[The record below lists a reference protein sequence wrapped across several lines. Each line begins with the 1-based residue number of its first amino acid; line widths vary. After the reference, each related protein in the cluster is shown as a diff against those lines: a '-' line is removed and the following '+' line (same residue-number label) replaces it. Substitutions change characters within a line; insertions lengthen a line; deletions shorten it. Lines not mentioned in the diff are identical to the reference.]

1 MEQATKRITKQ
12 KLIFSFLSLR
22 KKIYEWDKLV
32 YEKIKK
38 CVTICF
44 GDTMKVFF
52 HTLGCKVNQYETQ
65 EMREQ
70 LNKNGYEVTDNET
83 VADVFVINS
92 CTVTSESDR
101 KTRQCVRHYKKKYP
115 ESVVVLTGCMPQSF
129 PEMAE
134 KLSEADIVLGNKN
147 NKLLVSSLNE
157 YFVSKCRT
165 LYMEQHKSG
174 ESLVSSGISKFDER
188 TRATLKIEDGC
199 DRFCSYCIIPK
210 ARGRI
215 RWKPIEDIKKE
226 VYALA
231 DNGYREIV
239 LVGINLSA
247 YGKGSNLDLA
257 DAISVVAENEKIE
270 RIRLGSLEPDHIT
283 DVLIEKLAK
292 CKKLCP
298 QFHISLQSGCDKTLK
313 NMNRHYISD
322 EYFALCKKLRSTFED
337 CTLTTDIMV
346 GFPQE
351 TDEDFEITKA
361 FAKKIGFEKIH
372 IFPYSRRSGTV
383 ADRMDGQI
391 DKATK
396 HRRVVELSEVADTI
410 RNEFLRN
417 QIGKTLS
424 VLIESRQ
431 SDGMYLGYTSNYT
444 PVKCRNGVV
453 GEIRNITIQSVED
466 DFCIE

>member
-1 MEQATKRITKQ
+1 
-12 KLIFSFLSLR
+12 
-22 KKIYEWDKLV
+22 
-32 YEKIKK
+32 
-38 CVTICF
+38 
-44 GDTMKVFF
+44 MKVFF

-70 LNKNGYEVTDNET
+70 LNKSGYQVTEDEED
-83 VADVFVINS
+83 ADIFVINS

-101 KTRQCVRHYKKKYP
+101 KTRQCVRHYKKKHP
-115 ESVVVLTGCMPQSF
+115 ESTVVLTGCMPQSF

-134 KLSEADIVLGNKN
+134 KLTEADIVLGNKN

-157 YFVSKCRT
+157 YFGASCRV
-165 LYMEQHKSG
+165 LHMEQHETG
-174 ESLVSSGISKFDER
+174 EPLISSGITSFEER

-215 RWKPIEDIKKE
+215 RWKPIDDIKRE
-226 VYALA
+226 VNALA

-247 YGKGSNLDLA
+247 YGKGSDIDLA
-257 DAISVVAENEKIE
+257 DAITVVSENEKIE

-283 DVLIEKLAK
+283 DDLIEKMAK
-292 CKKLCP
+292 CEKLCP
-298 QFHISLQSGCDKTLK
+298 QFHISLQSGCDKILEK
-313 NMNRHYISD
+313 MNRHYTSD
-322 EYFALCKKLRSTFED
+322 EYFTLCEKLRKSFKD

-351 TDEDFEITKA
+351 SNEDFEITKQ
-361 FAKKIGFEKIH
+361 FAEKVGFEKIH

-383 ADRMDGQI
+383 ADKMDGQI
-391 DKATK
+391 EKSVKTV
-396 HRRVVELSEVADTI
+396 RVAELSKIADKI
-410 RNEFLRN
+410 RNEFLEK

-431 SDGMYLGYTSNYT
+431 SDNMYLGYTANYT
-444 PVKCRNGVV
+444 PVKCKNGVV
-453 GEIRNITIQSVED
+453 GEIKDVLITSVEND
-466 DFCIE
+466 YCIGE

>member
-1 MEQATKRITKQ
+1 M
-12 KLIFSFLSLR
+12 
-22 KKIYEWDKLV
+22 Y
-32 YEKIKK
+32 
-38 CVTICF
+38 F

-70 LNKNGYEVTDNET
+70 LKKNGYEITDDET
-83 VADVFVINS
+83 DASVFVINS

-115 ESVVVLTGCMPQSF
+115 DSIVVLTGCMPQSF

-134 KLSEADIVLGNKN
+134 KLIEADIVLGNKN

-157 YFVSKCRT
+157 YFSASCRV
-165 LYMEQHKSG
+165 LHLEQHKSG
-174 ESLVSSGISKFDER
+174 ETLISSGISDFEER

-210 ARGRI
+210 ARGRV
-215 RWKPIEDIKKE
+215 RWKVIEDIKSE
-226 VYALA
+226 VNALA
-231 DNGYREIV
+231 ENGYREIV

-247 YGKGSNLDLA
+247 YGRGSDLDLA
-257 DAISVVAENEKIE
+257 DAVFEVAKHEKIE

-283 DVLIEKLAK
+283 DELIKKLSK
-292 CKKLCP
+292 CEKLCP

-313 NMNRHYISD
+313 NMNRHYTSD
-322 EYFALCKKLRSTFED
+322 EYFALCEKLRANFKD

-351 TDEDFEITKA
+351 TEEDFETTMA
-361 FAKKIGFEKIH
+361 FAQKVGFEKIH

-391 DKATK
+391 EKSVK
-396 HRRVVELSEVADTI
+396 VHRVRELSVVAEKI
-410 RNEFLRN
+410 RNDFLLS

-424 VLIESRQ
+424 VLIETRQ
-431 SDGMYLGYTSNYT
+431 DDEMYIGYTANYT
-444 PVKCRNGVV
+444 PVKVLGDVKIGDIVNVK
-453 GEIRNITIQSVED
+453 IDKVEN
-466 DFCIE
+466 DFCIGK

>member
-1 MEQATKRITKQ
+1 
-12 KLIFSFLSLR
+12 
-22 KKIYEWDKLV
+22 
-32 YEKIKK
+32 
-38 CVTICF
+38 
-44 GDTMKVFF
+44 MKVFF

-70 LNKNGYEVTDNET
+70 LNKNGYQVTET
-83 VADVFVINS
+83 ENDAEIFVINS

-115 ESVVVLTGCMPQSF
+115 ESTVVLTGCMPQSF
-129 PEMAE
+129 PEMAKE
-134 KLSEADIVLGNKN
+134 LTEADIVLGNKN

-157 YFVSKCRT
+157 YFGASCRV
-165 LYMEQHKSG
+165 LHMEQH
-174 ESLVSSGISKFDER
+174 ESDEPLISSGITSFEER

-215 RWKPIEDIKKE
+215 RWKPIDDIKRE
-226 VYALA
+226 VNALA

-247 YGKGSNLDLA
+247 YGKGSDIDLA
-257 DAISVVAENEKIE
+257 DAISVVSENEKIE

-283 DVLIEKLAK
+283 DELIEKMAK
-292 CKKLCP
+292 CEKLCP
-298 QFHISLQSGCDKTLK
+298 QFHISLQSGCDKILK
-313 NMNRHYISD
+313 KMNRHYTSD
-322 EYFALCKKLRSTFED
+322 KYFTLCEKLRKSFKN

-351 TDEDFEITKA
+351 TTEDFGITKQ
-361 FAKKIGFEKIH
+361 FAEKVGFEKIH

-383 ADRMDGQI
+383 ADKMDGQI
-391 DKATK
+391 EKSVKTI
-396 HRRVVELSEVADTI
+396 RVAELSKIADKI
-410 RNEFLRN
+410 RNEFLEK

-431 SDGMYLGYTSNYT
+431 SDGMYLGYTANYT
-444 PVKCRNGVV
+444 PIKCKNGVV
-453 GEIRNITIQSVED
+453 GEIKDVVITSVED
-466 DFCIE
+466 DYCIGE

>member
-1 MEQATKRITKQ
+1 
-12 KLIFSFLSLR
+12 
-22 KKIYEWDKLV
+22 
-32 YEKIKK
+32 
-38 CVTICF
+38 
-44 GDTMKVFF
+44 MKVFF

-70 LNKNGYEVTDNET
+70 LNKSGYQVTEDEED
-83 VADVFVINS
+83 ADVFVINS

-101 KTRQCVRHYKKKYP
+101 KTRQCVRHYKKKHP
-115 ESVVVLTGCMPQSF
+115 ESTVVLTGCMPQSF

-134 KLSEADIVLGNKN
+134 KLTEADIVLGNKN

-157 YFVSKCRT
+157 YFGASCRV
-165 LYMEQHKSG
+165 LHMEQHESG
-174 ESLVSSGISKFDER
+174 EPLISSGITSFEER

-215 RWKPIEDIKKE
+215 RWKPIDDIKRE
-226 VYALA
+226 VNALA

-247 YGKGSNLDLA
+247 YGKGSDIDLA
-257 DAISVVAENEKIE
+257 DAIAVISEHEKIE

-283 DVLIEKLAK
+283 DDLIEKMAK
-292 CKKLCP
+292 YEKLCP
-298 QFHISLQSGCDKTLK
+298 QFHISLQSGCDKILK
-313 NMNRHYISD
+313 KMNRHYTSD
-322 EYFALCKKLRSTFED
+322 EYFTLCEKLRKSFKD

-351 TDEDFEITKA
+351 SNEDFEITKQ
-361 FAKKIGFEKIH
+361 FAEKVGFEKIH

-383 ADRMDGQI
+383 ADKMDGQI
-391 DKATK
+391 EKSVKTV
-396 HRRVVELSEVADTI
+396 RVAELSKIADKI
-410 RNEFLRN
+410 RNEFLEK

-431 SDGMYLGYTSNYT
+431 SDGMYLGYTANYT
-444 PVKCRNGVV
+444 PIKCKNGVV
-453 GEIRNITIQSVED
+453 GEIKDVVITSVED
-466 DFCIE
+466 DYCRGE